1 MQEGCSYVFME
12 IEISNAMEVED
23 LYRDG
28 RYLKT
33 VLVQGLS
40 TEKA

>member
-1 MQEGCSYVFME
+1 ME

-33 VLVQGLS
+33 VLV
-40 TEKA
+40 